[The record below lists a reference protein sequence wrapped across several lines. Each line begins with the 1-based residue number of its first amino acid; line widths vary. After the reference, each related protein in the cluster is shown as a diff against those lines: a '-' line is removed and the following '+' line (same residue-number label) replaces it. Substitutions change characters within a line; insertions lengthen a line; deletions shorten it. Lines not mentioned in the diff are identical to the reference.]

1 MQIGIIS
8 DTHNI
13 LPKPVFKYFKNVDHI
28 FHAGD
33 IGSLSILKE
42 LKQIAPV
49 SAIYGNIDDGSIR
62 NVVPSILFEN
72 FENRVICLVHDIG
85 SVKNFSYELFKT
97 NKNADIIIHGHTHRP
112 AYERYQKIIFIN
124 PGSAS
129 YPRTLNTGTIAIAEF
144 DKNNFSYEFIEIE
157 ILNY

>member
-13 LPKPVFKYFKNVDHI
+13 LPKSVFKYFSNVDHI

-33 IGSLSILKE
+33 IGSLNILE
-42 LKQIAPV
+42 DLKQIAPV
-49 SAIYGNIDDGSIR
+49 SAIYGNIDDSSIR

-72 FENRVICLVHDIG
+72 FEDRFICLVHDIG

-97 NKNADIIIHGHTHRP
+97 QKNADIIIHGHTHRP
-112 AYERYQKIIFIN
+112 SYEIYQNRIFIN
-124 PGSAS
+124 PGSVS
-129 YPRTLNTGTIAIAEF
+129 YPRTLSKGTIAIAEF
-144 DKNNFSYEFIEIE
+144 DKNNFTHRFIEIE
-157 ILNY
+157 V